1 VAEPLGWRFAKLW
14 TASTTSALGSGLAT
28 IAAPLY
34 VAAHTSSPLIVS
46 ATSGAAWLPW
56 LLFALPGGVLVDRV
70 DRRRLMVAIDW
81 IRVVA
86 MAVLAT
92 ALLAGRGG
100 ILLLDGVLFFIN
112 TGEVVFRSASQTMI
126 PSVVPRASLERA
138 NGWLVGGTTLMQQM
152 IAGPFGGF
160 LFVVAACVPFFVNAG
175 TYAASAVLVG
185 LLSGTYRAAARTRED
200 SHHGVRLVRAELAEG
215 FRWLAGQR
223 VLRTMTVLIG
233 LLNLTLTAATAV
245 LVLLVKERLH
255 LGAVGYGTLFTCEA
269 AGAILGSI
277 CGDRLIRRV
286 TATWTIRI
294 GLLVEA
300 GLHLVLA
307 TSRSAYF
314 VGFMLFAFGV
324 HAALWTI
331 VGSSLRQ
338 RLTPPEML
346 GRVTSTSLFIS
357 AGGNCAG
364 ALLGGVIATRFGITA
379 PYWTGFVIAVIV
391 SATTWRVFNRATI
404 AQAYAEPAP
413 DEAPGQRVPLSK
425 VGDELPEQAGE
436 LLRCFLVGGVPGA
449 WNQLY
454 AAAPQARDGQL
465 LQVAEVDQLLA
476 FAVQDGQGLLKGAGD
491 GYLVGEPALA
501 DAGEKGRASLAVRA
515 QDVRGEPVK
524 R

>member
-1 VAEPLGWRFAKLW
+1 VAEPLGRQFAKLW

-81 IRVVA
+81 VRVGA

-92 ALLAGRGG
+92 ALLAGWAG
-100 ILLLDGVLFFIN
+100 IVLLDVVLFVIN
-112 TGEVVFRSASQTMI
+112 TGEVVFRSASQAMI
-126 PSVVPRASLERA
+126 PAVVPRDRLERA

-152 IAGPFGGF
+152 IAGPLGGF
-160 LFVVAACVPFFVNAG
+160 LFVVSACVPFFVNAG

-185 LLSGTYRAAARTRED
+185 LVAGTYRAASRAESVRTAGR
-200 SHHGVRLVRAELAEG
+200 VRGELAEG
-215 FRWLAGQR
+215 FRWLMGQR

-233 LLNLTLTAATAV
+233 LLNLTLTAANAL

-255 LGAVGYGTLFTCEA
+255 LGPVGYGTLFTCEA
-269 AGAILGSI
+269 AGAIVGSI
-277 CGDRLIRRV
+277 WGDRLIRRV

-300 GLHLVLA
+300 GYHLTLA

-314 VGFMLFAFGV
+314 VGFVMFAFGV

-346 GRVTSTSLFIS
+346 GRVASTGLFIS

-364 ALLGGVIATRFGITA
+364 ALLGGLVAARFGITA
-379 PYWTGFVIAVIV
+379 PYWAGFVVAALV
-391 SATTWRVFNRATI
+391 SAATWRVFNRATV
-404 AQAYAEPAP
+404 AEAYAA
-413 DEAPGQRVPLSK
+413 
-425 VGDELPEQAGE
+425 
-436 LLRCFLVGGVPGA
+436 
-449 WNQLY
+449 
-454 AAAPQARDGQL
+454 
-465 LQVAEVDQLLA
+465 
-476 FAVQDGQGLLKGAGD
+476 
-491 GYLVGEPALA
+491 
-501 DAGEKGRASLAVRA
+501 
-515 QDVRGEPVK
+515 
-524 R
+524 